1 MMDYNL
7 TWCKRQRSSE
17 DDFFWLWWSSGF
29 SRGLGSAGRRLV
41 SSSSSENYLTA
52 TGRIYTIRH
61 SFPPQDEV
69 KWLWWS
75 SEPSSTSAS
84 VHVHRLLLNACRLI
98 NVFAELLTPSSFIW
112 WRSECEKY
120 SCFLQKSVQTV
131 SVSPH
136 ISLIYRPN
144 NTRWDVRWCSCLPEP
159 PASLNLLISCLLPL
173 VWPPHLP
180 LVFTR
185 CTCTDRT
192 VDQVCRV
199 LVIKICIPLCEPCK
213 HTRSVSRTS
222 SCNWTRVTE
231 SRDKDEQLEL

>member
-1 MMDYNL
+1 MTL
-7 TWCKRQRSSE
+7 VI
-17 DDFFWLWWSSGF
+17 LWTFIDLS
-29 SRGLGSAGRRLV
+29 V
-41 SSSSSENYLTA
+41 SSCSPPVIKCLQA
-52 TGRIYTIRH
+52 TKC
-61 SFPPQDEV
+61 V
-69 KWLWWS
+69 
-75 SEPSSTSAS
+75 
-84 VHVHRLLLNACRLI
+84 CR
-98 NVFAELLTPSSFIW
+98 AAHTPIIQLMTL
-112 WRSECEKY
+112 RYEKY

-222 SCNWTRVTE
+222 SCNWDSSDGE
-231 SRDKDEQLEL
+231 SW